1 VATSKQVSRQARD
14 IRFLGWSFGWQFRD
28 ARQTFIAH
36 ESQLEGRARRS
47 SAATVM
53 PTDPPSHAPG
63 WPGIAARWT
72 SSAKSGVGTAL
83 GSSGRIWFTVSHGIV
98 NEVYYPRVD
107 QACTRDM
114 GFIVTNGRGFLSEE
128 KRHAQHEIV
137 ALADGVPA
145 FRLTNT
151 CGERRY
157 RIEKEIVADPRREV
171 VLQRVHFTA
180 LDGTLAD
187 YGLYALLAPHLGN
200 RGGENSAW
208 VGDVKGT
215 PMLFAERD
223 GTALALAC
231 STGWLKRSAGFVGV
245 SDGWRDL
252 TQHNQMAWSY
262 DRADNGNV
270 ALTGQ
275 IDLAASN
282 GSFVLALGFG
292 RTFSEAAHRAAA
304 SLWEGFD
311 RAASEYCR
319 AWEDW
324 QRTLRPL
331 RSATPARRDLY
342 RVSTAVL
349 RTHESERFPGGIIA
363 SLSIPWGF
371 SKDDGDLGG
380 YHLVWPRDLVESAGG
395 LLAAGAYDDAGRV
408 LRYLAVTQEADGH
421 WPQNMWLDGTA
432 YWNGVQMDETGFPI
446 LLVDLAN
453 RQGVLDERELALLWP
468 MVRRA
473 SEFLVRNGPVTQQD
487 RWEEDPGY
495 SPFTLAVE
503 VAALL
508 CAAELADVH
517 EPAVA
522 GYLRETADA
531 WNSAIERWTYVAD
544 TELAREV
551 GVDGY
556 YVRIAAPEQADAA
569 SPADGFVPIKNRPIE
584 QSCEPAAHIISP
596 DALALVRFG
605 LRAADDQRIVNTV
618 KVIDALLKVETPAG
632 PVWHR
637 YNGDGYGEHEDGA
650 PFDGMGTGRPW
661 PLLTAERAH
670 YELAAGRRVEAEAL
684 RDTLCSFANE
694 GGLLPEQV
702 WDAADIPARELSF
715 AKPSGSAMP
724 LVWAHAE
731 YVKLCRSLADG
742 RVFDTPPQ
750 PVLRYQAG
758 SSDSPYAIWRFNHK
772 CQTMAAGKVLRI
784 EVLQPAIVHWSRDD
798 WQTIY
803 DSETRDTGL
812 GLHVVDLGADELRAG
827 ARLRFT
833 FRWPLADRWEGTDF
847 AVCVG
852 APAATTGER

>member
-1 VATSKQVSRQARD
+1 MDLMS
-14 IRFLGWSFGWQFRD
+14 GP
-28 ARQTFIAH
+28 
-36 ESQLEGRARRS
+36 SQ
-47 SAATVM
+47 
-53 PTDPPSHAPG
+53 APG
-63 WPGIAARWT
+63 WPGGRARWT

-83 GSSGRIWFTVSHGIV
+83 GAGGRVWFTVSHGIL

-114 GFIVTNGRGFLSEE
+114 GFIVTDGRGFFSEE
-128 KRHAQHEIV
+128 KRHTAHEIA

-145 FRLTNT
+145 FRLTNA
-151 CGERRY
+151 CPEGRY
-157 RIEKEIVADPRREV
+157 RIGKEILVDPRREV
-171 VLQRVHFTA
+171 VLQRVHFMA
-180 LDGTLAD
+180 LDGPVTN

-200 RGGENSAW
+200 RGGGNTAW
-208 VGDVKGT
+208 VGEFKGM

-231 STGWLKRSAGFVGV
+231 STPWAKGSAGFVGV

-252 TQHNQMAWSY
+252 SAHNQMEWSY
-262 DRADNGNV
+262 DRAENGNV

-275 IDLAASN
+275 IDLATSN

-304 SLWEGFD
+304 SLWDGFD
-311 RAASEYCR
+311 QAAAEYCR
-319 AWEDW
+319 AWGDW
-324 QRTLRPL
+324 QRTLRPVQ
-331 RSATPARRDLY
+331 RPAPGRGDIY
-342 RVSTAVL
+342 PVSTAVL

-380 YHLVWPRDLVESAGG
+380 YHLVWPRDLVESAAG
-395 LLAAGAYDDAGRV
+395 LIAAGACEDAIRV

-421 WPQNMWLDGTA
+421 WPQNMWLDGA
-432 YWNGVQMDETGFPI
+432 PYWSGIQMDETGLPI
-446 LLVDLAN
+446 VLVDLAK
-453 RQGVLDERELALLWP
+453 RQGVVDRGGLALLWP

-473 SEFLVRNGPVTQQD
+473 AGFLVRNGPVTQQD
-487 RWEEDPGY
+487 RWELDPGY

-508 CAAELADVH
+508 CAADLAEAD
-517 EPAVA
+517 EPRVA
-522 GYLRETADA
+522 AYLRETADA
-531 WNSAIERWTYVAD
+531 WNSAIERWTYVTD

-556 YVRIAAPEQADAA
+556 YVRIAPPERADAA
-569 SPADGFVPIKNRPIE
+569 SPAGGFVPIKNRPIE
-584 QSCEPAAHIISP
+584 QNCGPAAHIVSP

-605 LRAADDQRIVNTV
+605 LRAAGDRRIVNTV
-618 KVIDALLKVETPAG
+618 KVIDALLKVETPQG
-632 PVWHR
+632 PVWRR
-637 YNGDGYGEHEDGA
+637 YNGDRYGEHDDGA
-650 PFDGMGTGRPW
+650 PFDGDGKGRPW
-661 PLLTAERAH
+661 PLLTGERAH
-670 YELAAGRRVEAEAL
+670 YELAAGRRGEAESL
-684 RDTLCSFANE
+684 RDALASFANE

-702 WDAADIPARELSF
+702 WDAADIPKRELF
-715 AKPSGSAMP
+715 FGRPSGSAMP

-750 PVLRYQAG
+750 PVQRYQVERRE
-758 SSDSPYAIWRFNHK
+758 SPHSVWRFNHK
-772 CQTMAAGKVLRI
+772 CQTMPAGKILRV
-784 EVLQPAIVHWSRDD
+784 EVLSPAVVHWSPDD
-798 WQTIY
+798 WQTVL

-812 GLHVVDLGADELRAG
+812 GIHWVDLPTGRLPAG

-833 FRWPLADRWEGTDF
+833 FRWPLVDRWEGVDF
-847 AVCVG
+847 TVG
-852 APAATTGER
+852 VIPNPSRPPR

>member
-1 VATSKQVSRQARD
+1 MSIDRPAY
-14 IRFLGWSFGWQFRD
+14 
-28 ARQTFIAH
+28 
-36 ESQLEGRARRS
+36 
-47 SAATVM
+47 
-53 PTDPPSHAPG
+53 APG
-63 WPGIAARWT
+63 WPGGLARWT

-83 GSSGRIWFTVSHGIV
+83 GSSGRVWFTVSHGIL

-114 GFIVTNGRGFLSEE
+114 GFIVTDRRAFFSEE
-128 KRHAQHEIV
+128 KRHAQHEVV

-151 CGERRY
+151 CSEGRY
-157 RIEKEIVADPRREV
+157 RIEKEILADPRREV
-171 VLQRVHFTA
+171 VLQRVRFTV

-200 RGGENSAW
+200 CGGANTAW
-208 VGDVKGT
+208 VGDIKGM
-215 PMLFAERD
+215 PLLFAERD
-223 GTALALAC
+223 RTALALAC
-231 STGWLKRSAGFVGV
+231 STAWSKRSVGFVGV
-245 SDGWRDL
+245 SDGWCDL
-252 TQHNQMAWSY
+252 SQHKRMTWSY
-262 DRADNGNV
+262 ERAENGNV
-270 ALTGQ
+270 ALTGE
-275 IDLAASN
+275 IDLAAST

-292 RTFSEAAHRAAA
+292 RTFGEAAHRAAA
-304 SLWEGFD
+304 GLWDGFD

-319 AWEDW
+319 DWEDW

-331 RSATPARRDLY
+331 QRAVPGRRDLY

-371 SKDDGDLGG
+371 SKGDGDLGG

-395 LLAAGAYDDAGRV
+395 LLAAGARDDARRV
-408 LRYLAVTQEADGH
+408 LSYLAVTQESDGH
-421 WPQNMWLDGTA
+421 WPQNMWLDGTP
-432 YWNGVQMDETGFPI
+432 YWNGVQMDETALPI

-453 RQGVLDERELALLWP
+453 RHGVLDTAEVACLWP

-473 SEFLVRNGPVTQQD
+473 AEFLVRNGPVTQQD

-495 SPFTLAVE
+495 SPFTLAAE

-508 CAAELADVH
+508 CAADLAEMY

-522 GYLRETADA
+522 AYLRETADA
-531 WNSAIERWTYVAD
+531 WNSSIEDWTYVTD
-544 TELAREV
+544 TELARRV
-551 GVDGY
+551 GVAGY
-556 YVRIAAPEQADAA
+556 YVRIAPPEEADAA
-569 SPADGFVPIKNRPIE
+569 SPKEGFVPIKNRPIE
-584 QSCEPAAHIISP
+584 QSRGPAAHMISP

-618 KVIDALLKVETPAG
+618 KVIDALLKVDTPRG
-632 PVWHR
+632 PLWRR
-637 YNGDGYGEHEDGA
+637 YNGDGYGEHEDGK
-650 PFDGMGTGRPW
+650 PFDGTGCGRPW

-670 YELAAGRRVEAEAL
+670 YELAAGRQVEAEAL
-684 RDTLCSFANE
+684 RDALSSFANE

-702 WDAADIPARELSF
+702 WDAHDIPERELFF

-731 YVKLCRSLADG
+731 YVKLGRSLADG

-750 PVLRYQAG
+750 PVHRYQVRKIE
-758 SSDSPYAIWRFNHK
+758 SPYALWRFNHK
-772 CQTMAAGKVLRI
+772 CQTIRAGRILRI
-784 EVLQPAIVHWSRDD
+784 EVLQPAIVHWSPDD
-798 WQTIY
+798 WRTVL
-803 DSETRDTGL
+803 DSKTRDTGL
-812 GLHVVDLGADELRAG
+812 GLHVADLPAAKLPAG

-833 FRWPLADRWEGTDF
+833 FRWPLVNRWEDADF
-847 AVCVG
+847 TVTVG
-852 APAATTGER
+852 VSARSDRVG